1 MIIYIYGQD
10 SFRSRQY
17 LRKTIE
23 QFKQKR
29 DPQGYNVVVLDG
41 KAESGGQI
49 LTEIRTAPFLAE
61 RRMIVIENI
70 LSGQNKDLLT
80 NLIEMVKH
88 GGIPASNIVVFYQA
102 EALGKIK
109 EVKELEKLLKG
120 EKYGQ
125 EFELLKGTK
134 LLAWIKKQI
143 GERGG
148 RINTYALNYLSASAG
163 QDMWFLNSL
172 LDQLVNY
179 KDRGEI
185 QLEDAQLFL
194 EERVDDNVFNM
205 VESIVAGDRKQAFK
219 LLQEQRRLGEDET
232 KLFGLIVW
240 QLRIL
245 LEMRDLYE
253 REDNLSSEQI
263 AKKLGIHPFVAKK
276 NLYLVKRFSL
286 AKLKQLHQQLLDI
299 DLKTKTGQGDQDLLV
314 DLFVSSI

>member
-17 LRKTIE
+17 LRQTIG

-29 DPQGYNVVVLDG
+29 DPHGYNVVVLDG
-41 KAESGGQI
+41 KAESGGRV
-49 LTEIRTAPFLAE
+49 LTEMKTTAFLAE
-61 RRMIVIENI
+61 RRMVVIENV
-70 LSGQNKDLLT
+70 LSSQDKELLA
-80 NLIEMVKH
+80 NLIKMIRD
-88 GGIPASNIVVFYQA
+88 GGALASNILVFYQA
-102 EALGKIK
+102 DSLGKS
-109 EVKELEKLLKG
+109 EEAKELEKLLRI
-120 EKYGQ
+120 EKYVQ
-125 EFELLKGTK
+125 EFELLKGIK
-134 LLAWIKKQI
+134 LSAWIKKQI
-143 GERGG
+143 EEKGG
-148 RINTYALNYLSASAG
+148 CISNYALDYLSSSVG
-163 QDMWFLNSL
+163 QDMWSLNLL

-179 KDRGEI
+179 KDGKEI

-194 EERVDDNVFNM
+194 GEKIDDNVFNM
-205 VESIVAGDRKQAFK
+205 VGAIVAGDRKQAFR

-253 REDNLSSEQI
+253 REDNLSSEQV

-286 AKLKQLHQQLLDI
+286 TKLKQLHQQLLGI
-299 DLKTKTGQGDQDLLV
+299 DLKTKTGQADQSLLI
-314 DLFVSSI
+314 DLFVSGI